1 MYISNSQ
8 KEIHCVR
15 RLRARL
21 ASQSWRSTTTENT
34 QANKEINDGGIAIPV
49 PDLLEK
55 TIQSQIL
62 KQPDPRT
69 GPPIKPRANEGPQ

>member
-8 KEIHCVR
+8 KEIHCAR

-34 QANKEINDGGIAIPV
+34 QANKEINDGRIALPI
-49 PDLLEK
+49 PDLLGR
-55 TIQSQIL
+55 TIQSQIQ
-62 KQPDPRT
+62 K
-69 GPPIKPRANEGPQ
+69 